1 MSEHD
6 DLLAADRA
14 RRAAMVAGDLPAL
27 SSLLA
32 DDLIWTHSSGKIDDK
47 AALLSTIG
55 SGTVVYQTL
64 EVEDSQVRQRG
75 DVFVLQGTLRGRVSK
90 DGAERP
96 LNNRFLSVWQRG
108 ASGFEL
114 LAWQSTGM

>member
-14 RRAAMVAGDLPAL
+14 RRAAMIAADVPAL
-27 SSLLA
+27 AALLA

-47 AALLSTIG
+47 AALLATIE
-55 SGTVVYQTL
+55 SGAVVYQVL
-64 EVEDSQVRQRG
+64 EVEGTQVRQRG

-108 ASGFEL
+108 PGGFEM
-114 LAWQSTGM
+114 LAWQSTGI